1 MFKAAPFD
9 IVLAVSI
16 FVAKAFERVLFKTL
30 VDRIRPY
37 RSINACIFLFRVCLK
52 SHHRSSF
59 LSYGFGL
66 VVLFV
71 YATVSVIAFVIQ
83 QLAFKFCYKTSQQR
97 LERLVHLRLSWTR

>member
-37 RSINACIFLFRVCLK
+37 RSINAYFCFVRVSNLIIILLF
-52 SHHRSSF
+52 
-59 LSYGFGL
+59 
-66 VVLFV
+66 
-71 YATVSVIAFVIQ
+71 
-83 QLAFKFCYKTSQQR
+83 
-97 LERLVHLRLSWTR
+97 